1 MKSRT
6 LLFVIAIL
14 ALTTALMSG
23 CLFGGGADDGG
34 EEAAPGEEGMPPEGP
49 GEGPPGEM
57 APPPEPGGEGDF
69 APPGGPPGEAP
80 AGPESLGPPEGGPG
94 GPPAGPGGG
103 SVDDAMDMKHDG
115 NYEGAADELNRVL
128 ASDPNNAEAHWA
140 LAWILA
146 EQGQTNNDATKIEQ
160 AKQHFN
166 QFINMSSDQSKIS
179 EAEAAIARLE

>member
-23 CLFGGGADDGG
+23 CLFGGGADDDG

-57 APPPEPGGEGDF
+57 PMDEDGMAPPPEPGADF
-69 APPGGPPGEAP
+69 GPPEGPPGEAP
-80 AGPESLGPPEGGPG
+80 AEPDSMGPPEGGP
-94 GPPAGPGGG
+94 AGGG
-103 SVDDAMDMKHDG
+103 SVSAALDMKHNG
-115 NYEGAADELNRVL
+115 NYEGAADELNSVL

-146 EQGQTNNDATKIEQ
+146 EQGKTDNDSAKINE

-166 QFINMSSDQSKIS
+166 QFIDMSSDQSKIS
-179 EAEAAIARLE
+179 EAEAALARLE